1 VNGETSRRPSRRPS
15 RRNFL
20 LGAGAFAAA
29 SGALA
34 ACGDDKKKRTG
45 PTTETTVG
53 LTGSLSGDLQIAALA
68 ASLENLTAATY
79 QMGLD
84 AAAANKLGGVPP
96 AIVTFFQ
103 TAKRH
108 HDEHAAAWNAILTS
122 AGKTRV
128 TDPDQ
133 ALKPQIDQAFA
144 QVKDFFGLVRL
155 ALSLEN
161 VAAATYLS
169 GIGVIQNNQAL
180 KAAASIHPVEMQH
193 AAVLNFVL
201 GNDPAPDSF
210 AKTEGARPQ
219 SDYPG

>member
-1 VNGETSRRPSRRPS
+1 MSEHRSRRQ
-15 RRNFL
+15 FL

-29 SGALA
+29 GGGLV
-34 ACGDDKKKRTG
+34 ACSNDKKPPR
-45 PTTETTVG
+45 PTAETTVG
-53 LTGSLSGDLQIAALA
+53 PTGSLSGDLQIAALA

-79 QMGLD
+79 QLGLD

-96 AIVTFFQ
+96 VIVTFLQ

-108 HDEHAAAWNAILTS
+108 HEAHAAAWNAILTS

-128 TDPDQ
+128 TDPDMS
-133 ALKPQIDQAFA
+133 LKPQIDQAFG
-144 QVKDFFGLVRL
+144 QVNDFFGLARL

-169 GIGVIQNNQAL
+169 GIGLIQNNQAL
-180 KAAASIHPVEMQH
+180 KTAASIHPVELQH

-201 GNDPAPDSF
+201 GNDPAADAF
-210 AKTEGARPQ
+210 AKTEGARPS